1 MTDQMMTRIEKLQA
15 AHNMSDEDTTLLL
28 TINYVAA
35 TRQHD
40 LKSEELNDNMQAF
53 TKRMCSMTSNE
64 IYKTLAAVDPIGKDR
79 LTSNEQWS

>member
-15 AHNMSDEDTTLLL
+15 AHNMNEEDARLLL

-40 LKSEELNDNMQAF
+40 LKGEELNDNMEAF
-53 TKRMCSMTSNE
+53 AKRMCSMTSKQ
-64 IYKTLAAVDPIGKDR
+64 IYKILDAVESIGKDR
-79 LTSNEQWS
+79 LTSDEQWS